1 MERREGK
8 LTAETAEGDRNSGNL
23 TKRGCLCVRCISI
36 CAVQVILTTMHCLV
50 LCAALG
56 PRERTQEGLT
66 ARGESATAK

>member
-23 TKRGCLCVRCISI
+23 TKLFVCVMHSI
-36 CAVQVILTTMHCLV
+36 CSVQVIHTTKHCLV

-56 PRERTQEGLT
+56 LRERTQEGLT
-66 ARGESATAK
+66 AGGESATPK